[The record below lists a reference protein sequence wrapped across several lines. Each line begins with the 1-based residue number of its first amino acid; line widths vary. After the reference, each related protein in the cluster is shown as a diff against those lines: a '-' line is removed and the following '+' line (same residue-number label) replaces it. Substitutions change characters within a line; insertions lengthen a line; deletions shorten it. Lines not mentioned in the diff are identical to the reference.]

1 MDASKINPFVQG
13 AQRVFDTVCQ
23 ETPSLGKVYLKNKP
37 YKVSPVS
44 VSISIVGAFEGEVVY
59 SMEEPAGCAIV
70 SKMMMGMPVPTLQDD
85 MAKSAV
91 SELANIISGNV
102 ATIFSGKEIVV
113 DIKPPKLRFSAAHND
128 FPLADKVPKIVCVP
142 LHFKDG
148 GVFEVD
154 VMIPS

>member
-37 YKVSPVS
+37 YKASPVS
-44 VSISIVGAFEGEVVY
+44 VSISIFGAFEGEVVY

-70 SKMMMGMPVPTLQDD
+70 SKMMMGMPVPTLHDD

-113 DIKPPKLRFSAAHND
+113 DIKPPQLRFAAAPTD
-128 FPLADKVPKIVCVP
+128 FPLANKVPKIVCVP

-154 VMIPS
+154 VMIPG